1 MNIEESVFLRKA
13 SAESPI
19 KASAKSP
26 KSASPRKAS
35 AESPGKVSAKSP
47 KSASPRKASAESKSR
62 VRKNLRNFSE
72 KVLAFNK
79 GLIVTDRNNDTFFGI
94 TITKDRS
101 TYETM
106 DLPYEH
112 RNSREDMVFVDL
124 INNKFTFFQTKQ
136 FWEKPTVYMSE
147 DKLEKIKYIFE
158 QLSKF
163 NILPDAKHLLITLD
177 APNSISLASSRYHQ
191 DVLPITYLTLDINK
205 FINGLIT
212 KEERSDYT
220 IIQYLSKSISTTI
233 GITRNITPADR
244 ETYLKRPI
252 EHTVRFRAIN
262 GTVLCIKNQLTL
274 HSAPFIIQEI
284 KDGNSFGNEF
294 LTKKLAERRDKMDP
308 RPLYRTQVKQLTDTQ
323 TAYLNEYITT
333 HPDAVF
339 TLSLTDK
346 HIESLR
352 KPKLKEESLETY
364 LTHRG
369 FEVGGGSKK
378 TRKNRK

>member
-1 MNIEESVFLRKA
+1 
-13 SAESPI
+13 
-19 KASAKSP
+19 
-26 KSASPRKAS
+26 
-35 AESPGKVSAKSP
+35 
-47 KSASPRKASAESKSR
+47 
-62 VRKNLRNFSE
+62 
-72 KVLAFNK
+72 
-79 GLIVTDRNNDTFFGI
+79 
-94 TITKDRS
+94 
-101 TYETM
+101 
-106 DLPYEH
+106 
-112 RNSREDMVFVDL
+112 MVFVDL

-191 DVLPITYLTLDINK
+191 DVLPITYLTSDNNK

-294 LTKKLAERRDKMDP
+294 LTKKLAERRDKMDQ
-308 RPLYRTQVKQLTDTQ
+308 RSLYRTQVKQLTDTQ
-323 TAYLNEYITT
+323 IASVKEYITK

-346 HIESLR
+346 HIASLR

-369 FEVGGGSKK
+369 FEVGGGSNK